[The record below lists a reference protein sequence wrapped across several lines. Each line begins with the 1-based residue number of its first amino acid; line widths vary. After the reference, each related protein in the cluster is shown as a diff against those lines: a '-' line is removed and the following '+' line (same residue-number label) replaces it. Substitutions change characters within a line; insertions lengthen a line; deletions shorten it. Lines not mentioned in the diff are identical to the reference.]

1 MIIKGKLVR
10 AMRALIGYNLL
21 ALSRKTTNK
30 VFIKPEGMSLKLT
43 TSLSQRLVLTPQL
56 RQRIEMLQMT
66 TLELSDLIQQQLLE
80 NPVLEEVATQEEARE
95 LAEKI
100 LDHLAS
106 ADPGAAPDQP
116 QIEAS
121 EPELGS
127 PSSNGSGDSEVLSQT
142 YAESDGDAERGDGE
156 PLASADLS
164 EDSVGDELVGEEA
177 ARDAFEEIDFGREFQ
192 DYLDPGYKT
201 QEIEYKEK
209 DAPTFEQFLTRA
221 PSLADHLEWQLHMSP
236 IEGDVCDA
244 AISVIGN
251 LDADG
256 RLNATN
262 EEIAAMGG
270 WTEEI
275 VEKARQA
282 VMHLDPIGCGA
293 RDVRECLLVQL
304 EVRGESDRLAAGLIS
319 DHLSDLQQHKL
330 PHLAKQI
337 GSDVDT
343 LLSELQFIRTL
354 DPYPGRRY
362 SSEEP
367 ILISPEIY
375 IEKLDEGDEDYV
387 IYFSDDGSPRLR
399 VSQQYQ
405 QMLGKSDVSNETKS
419 FIREKMRSAVDL
431 LRNIEHRRQT
441 IYKVVESIVHRQR
454 DFLDKGVQY
463 IKPMMLK
470 DIAEDIGMHLST
482 VSRVVNRKYAHTPQG
497 VIELRRF
504 FTEGMMNEDGE
515 EVSTRII
522 KLKIKKLIEEEDS
535 HSPITDDQ
543 VVKILIKDGIKLSRR
558 TVAKYRDQMSIP
570 GSRERRAVV

>member
-1 MIIKGKLVR
+1 
-10 AMRALIGYNLL
+10 
-21 ALSRKTTNK
+21 
-30 VFIKPEGMSLKLT
+30 MSLKLT

-66 TLELSDLIQQQLLE
+66 SLELTDLIQQQLLE
-80 NPVLEEVATQEEARE
+80 NPVLEEVPTQEEVRE
-95 LAEKI
+95 LAEKV

-106 ADPGAAPDQP
+106 SDSGNSFEEPGGGGEAEPTLAATNGAGDPDVVSSLAPVGEGSEAGDVVGAG
-116 QIEAS
+116 EH
-121 EPELGS
+121 
-127 PSSNGSGDSEVLSQT
+127 
-142 YAESDGDAERGDGE
+142 AEEGF
-156 PLASADLS
+156 S
-164 EDSVGDELVGEEA
+164 EDGAGEEA
-177 ARDAFEEIDFGREFQ
+177 PRDAFEEIDFGREFQ

-201 QEIEYKEK
+201 QEIEYKE
-209 DAPTFEQFLTRA
+209 DAPTFEQFLTRP
-221 PSLADHLEWQLHMSP
+221 PSLAEHLEWQLNMSSLDP
-236 IEGDVCDA
+236 VLRDA
-244 AISVIGN
+244 AFAVVGN

-256 RLNATN
+256 RLSATN
-262 EEIAAMGG
+262 EEMAAMEKCS
-270 WTEEI
+270 EEI
-275 VEKARQA
+275 VEQARQT
-282 VMHLDPIGCGA
+282 VMQLDPVGCGA
-293 RDVRECLLVQL
+293 RDVKECLLVQL
-304 EVRGESDRLAAGLIS
+304 QVRGESERLAVRLIS
-319 DHLSDLQQHKL
+319 DHLNDLQQHRL
-330 PHLAKQI
+330 PHLSKQI
-337 GSDVDT
+337 GIDVET
-343 LLSELQFIRTL
+343 LLEELQFIRTL

-375 IEKLDEGDEDYV
+375 IEKLDENDDEYI
-387 IYFSDDGSPRLR
+387 IYFADDGSPRLR

-405 QMLGKSDVSNETKS
+405 QMLSQGVSNETKS

-441 IYKVVESIVHRQR
+441 IYKVVESIVRRQK
-454 DFLDKGVQY
+454 DFLDHGVQH

-504 FTEGMMNEDGE
+504 FTEGMLNEDGE

-522 KLKIKKLIEEEDS
+522 KLQIKKLIEEEDS
-535 HSPITDDQ
+535 HNPITDDQ
-543 VVKILIKDGIKLSRR
+543 VVKILAKDGIKLSRR

>member
-1 MIIKGKLVR
+1 
-10 AMRALIGYNLL
+10 
-21 ALSRKTTNK
+21 
-30 VFIKPEGMSLKLT
+30 MSLKLT

-66 TLELSDLIQQQLLE
+66 TLELSDLIQQQMLE

-116 QIEAS
+116 QLEAS

-127 PSSNGSGDSEVLSQT
+127 PSSNGSGDSGLLSQT
-142 YAESDGDAERGDGE
+142 YAEGEAEGGESGDSES
-156 PLASADLS
+156 LAAPDLS
-164 EDSVGDELVGEEA
+164 EDSVGDDLVGEEA
-177 ARDAFEEIDFGREFQ
+177 SRDAFEEIDFGREFQ

-201 QEIEYKEK
+201 QEIEYKE

-262 EEIAAMGG
+262 QEIAAMGG

-275 VEKARQA
+275 VENARQA

-304 EVRGESDRLAAGLIS
+304 EVKGESDRLAAGLIT
-319 DHLSDLQQHKL
+319 DHFAALQQHKL

-337 GSDVDT
+337 GSDIDT

-375 IEKLDEGDEDYV
+375 IEKLDEDDEDYV

-441 IYKVVESIVHRQR
+441 IYKVVESIVHRQK

>member
-1 MIIKGKLVR
+1 
-10 AMRALIGYNLL
+10 
-21 ALSRKTTNK
+21 
-30 VFIKPEGMSLKLT
+30 MSLKLT

-66 TLELSDLIQQQLLE
+66 SLELTDLIQQQLLE
-80 NPVLEEVATQEEARE
+80 NPVLEEVPSQEEVRE
-95 LAEKI
+95 IAEKV

-106 ADPGAAPDQP
+106 ADAAHSFEEPGGEGEAPTV
-116 QIEAS
+116 S
-121 EPELGS
+121 T
-127 PSSNGSGDSEVLSQT
+127 NGSGDPEVVASLVH
-142 YAESDGDAERGDGE
+142 ADGE
-156 PLASADLS
+156 GGEAVATGEHAEEIGN
-164 EDSVGDELVGEEA
+164 EDGGTGEEQ
-177 ARDAFEEIDFGREFQ
+177 RDAFEEIDFGREFQ

-201 QEIEYKEK
+201 QEIEYKE
-209 DAPTFEQFLTRA
+209 DAPTFEQFLTRP
-221 PSLADHLEWQLHMSP
+221 PSLAEHLEWQLHMATFDA
-236 IEGDVCDA
+236 EVVDA
-244 AISVIGN
+244 AIAVIGN

-256 RLNATN
+256 RVHATN
-262 EEIAAMGG
+262 EEIAAMQKCS
-270 WTEEI
+270 EEI

-282 VMHLDPIGCGA
+282 VMQLDPVGCGA
-293 RDVRECLLVQL
+293 HDVKECLLVQL
-304 EVRGESDRLAAGLIS
+304 EVRGESDRLATRLIS
-319 DHLSDLQQHKL
+319 EHFADLQQHRL
-330 PHLAKQI
+330 PHLSKQI
-337 GSDVDT
+337 GIDVET
-343 LLSELQFIRTL
+343 LLEELHFIRTL

-375 IEKLDEGDEDYV
+375 IEKLDENDDDYV
-387 IYFSDDGSPRLR
+387 IYFADDGSPRLR

-405 QMLGKSDVSNETKS
+405 QMLSQGVSNETKS

-441 IYKVVESIVHRQR
+441 IYKVVESIVQRQR
-454 DFLDKGVQY
+454 DFLDHGVQH

-504 FTEGMMNEDGE
+504 FTEGMLNEDGE
-515 EVSTRII
+515 EISTRII

-535 HSPITDDQ
+535 HNPITDDQ
-543 VVKILIKDGIKLSRR
+543 VVRILAKDGIRLSRR
-558 TVAKYRDQMSIP
+558 TVAKYRDQMQIP

>member
-1 MIIKGKLVR
+1 
-10 AMRALIGYNLL
+10 
-21 ALSRKTTNK
+21 
-30 VFIKPEGMSLKLT
+30 
-43 TSLSQRLVLTPQL
+43 VLTPQL

-66 TLELSDLIQQQLLE
+66 TLELTDLIQAQMLE
-80 NPVLEEVATQEEARE
+80 NPVLEEVATQEEVGE

-106 ADPGAAPDQP
+106 AEPAAASDESPV
-116 QIEAS
+116 EAV

-127 PSSNGSGDSEVLSQT
+127 PSSNGSGELETLASV
-142 YAESDGDAERGDGE
+142 YAEGEGGEGIDGE
-156 PLASADLS
+156 GHETAIADLS
-164 EDSVGDELVGEEA
+164 EDSVGDEIVGEDA

-201 QEIEYKEK
+201 QEIEYKE
-209 DAPTFEQFLTRA
+209 DAPTFEQFLTKA

-236 IEGDVCDA
+236 IEADICEA
-244 AISVIGN
+244 AIIVIGN

-262 EEIAAMGG
+262 EEVAAMGS
-270 WTEEI
+270 WNVETVEI
-275 VEKARQA
+275 ARQA
-282 VMHLDPIGCGA
+282 VMRLDPVGCGG

-304 EVRGESDRLAAGLIS
+304 EVKGESDRLAARLIS
-319 DHLSDLQQHKL
+319 EHLADLQQHKL
-330 PHLAKQI
+330 PHLAKEI

-343 LLSELQFIRTL
+343 LLNELQFIRTL

-375 IEKLDEGDEDYV
+375 IEKLDEDDEEYV
-387 IYFSDDGSPRLR
+387 IYFADDGSPRLR

-441 IYKVVESIVHRQR
+441 IYKVVESIVHRQHE
-454 DFLDKGVQY
+454 FLDKGVQF

-515 EVSTRII
+515 EISTRII

-535 HSPITDDQ
+535 HNPITDDQ

>member
-1 MIIKGKLVR
+1 
-10 AMRALIGYNLL
+10 
-21 ALSRKTTNK
+21 
-30 VFIKPEGMSLKLT
+30 MSLKLT

-66 TLELSDLIQQQLLE
+66 TLELGDLIQQQLLE
-80 NPVLEEVATQEEARE
+80 NPVLEEVVTQEEARE

-106 ADPGAAPDQP
+106 ADDGSSFDKPAGAV
-116 QIEAS
+116 EAD
-121 EPELGS
+121 LGAV
-127 PSSNGSGDSEVLSQT
+127 SSNGTGELDATVAA
-142 YAESDGDAERGDGE
+142 YAESELESSGE
-156 PLASADLS
+156 SLDSSGAADIAG
-164 EDSVGDELVGEEA
+164 EAVGDDAIGDDA

-201 QEIEYKEK
+201 QEYEYKE

-221 PSLADHLEWQLHMSP
+221 QSLSEHLEWQLHMDP
-236 IEGDVCDA
+236 ISVDVQEA
-244 AISVIGN
+244 AVCVIGN

-256 RLNATN
+256 RLTATN
-262 EEIAAMGG
+262 EEIASMGP
-270 WTEEI
+270 WPEEM
-275 VEKARQA
+275 VERARQA
-282 VMHLDPIGCGA
+282 VMRLDPLGCGA

-304 EVRGESDRLAAGLIS
+304 EVAGETQRLAVRLIG

-330 PHLAKQI
+330 PHLSKQI
-337 GSDVDT
+337 GVDVDT
-343 LLSELQFIRTL
+343 LMNELQFIRTL

-367 ILISPEIY
+367 VLIAPEIY
-375 IEKLDEGDEDYV
+375 IEKLDEDDEEYV
-387 IYFSDDGSPRLR
+387 IYFADDGSPRLR
-399 VSQQYQ
+399 LSPQYQ
-405 QMLGKSDVSNETKS
+405 TMLGQQGVSNETKS

-441 IYKVVESIVHRQR
+441 IYKVVESIVQRQK
-454 DFLDKGVQY
+454 DFLDHGVQH

-515 EVSTRII
+515 EISTRII

-535 HSPITDDQ
+535 HNPITDDQ
-543 VVKILIKDGIKLSRR
+543 VVKILVKDGIKLSRR
-558 TVAKYRDQMSIP
+558 TVAKYRDQMQIP

>member
-1 MIIKGKLVR
+1 
-10 AMRALIGYNLL
+10 
-21 ALSRKTTNK
+21 
-30 VFIKPEGMSLKLT
+30 MSLKLT

-66 TLELSDLIQQQLLE
+66 TLELTDLIQQQLLE
-80 NPVLEEVATQEEARE
+80 NPVLEEVATQEEVGE

-106 ADPGAAPDQP
+106 ADPAAAPDESRV
-116 QIEAS
+116 EAS

-127 PSSNGSGDSEVLSQT
+127 PSSNGSGELESLSPA
-142 YAESDGDAERGDGE
+142 YAEGDGE
-156 PLASADLS
+156 GGEGVDGEGHEMAVADLS
-164 EDSVGDELVGEEA
+164 EDSVGDEIVGEDA

-201 QEIEYKEK
+201 QEIEYKE
-209 DAPTFEQFLTRA
+209 DAPTFEQFLTKA

-236 IEGDVCDA
+236 IEADICEA
-244 AISVIGN
+244 AIIVIGN

-262 EEIAAMGG
+262 EEVTAMGP
-270 WTEEI
+270 WNVETVEI
-275 VEKARQA
+275 ARQA
-282 VMHLDPIGCGA
+282 VMHLDPVGCGA

-304 EVRGESDRLAAGLIS
+304 EVKGESDRLATRLIS
-319 DHLSDLQQHKL
+319 EHLADLQQHKL

-337 GSDVDT
+337 DSDVDT
-343 LLSELQFIRTL
+343 LLNELQFIRTL

-375 IEKLDEGDEDYV
+375 IEKLDEDDEEYV
-387 IYFSDDGSPRLR
+387 IYFADDGSPRLR

-405 QMLGKSDVSNETKS
+405 QMLGKTDVSNETKS

-441 IYKVVESIVHRQR
+441 IYKVVESIVHRQQE
-454 DFLDKGVQY
+454 FLDKGVQY

-515 EVSTRII
+515 EISTRII

-535 HSPITDDQ
+535 HNPITDDQ